1 MKTNFNRLYEYLFF
15 TFVFL
20 LIIFFIRSATYNFPN
35 FSSSAGDD
43 LFSSLT
49 TSSENDLSQDEE
61 LEEEPVN
68 SSSDGDLSEETSEI
82 PKILIDAGHQK
93 EPDYSRE
100 NAAPGLNSTVYKVS
114 TGAQGVSTG
123 VWEYQ
128 LNLEVALKLEAALKD
143 LGYQVVLT
151 RDRNDVHITNKER
164 GEMAKEVGADI
175 LVSLHADGS
184 SIASAQGVSVLSPAS
199 NVSFIDA
206 DRADISKT
214 LSTLIVDELAKSTGA
229 RNRGVHFRN
238 NLSILN
244 WSAVPSALIE
254 IGFMSN
260 REEDEKMQTEAYQEK
275 IAQGIAKGIHK
286 YFNSTTDS
294 EE

>member
-1 MKTNFNRLYEYLFF
+1 MKTHFNRFYEYLFF

-20 LIIFFIRSATYNFPN
+20 LIVFFIRSATYNFSN
-35 FSSSAGDD
+35 FSSSAEDD
-43 LFSSLT
+43 SFSSLT
-49 TSSENDLSQDEE
+49 GTEAVDLSEDSS
-61 LEEEPVN
+61 
-68 SSSDGDLSEETSEI
+68 SSSDTVTTESASEI
-82 PKILIDAGHQK
+82 PKILIDPGHQK

-100 NAAPGLNSTVYKVS
+100 NAAPGLNSKVYKVS
-114 TGAQGVSTG
+114 TGTRGVSSE
-123 VWEYQ
+123 VWEYE
-128 LNLEVALKLEAALKD
+128 LVLEVAFKLESALKD
-143 LGYQVVLT
+143 LDYQVALT
-151 RDRNDVHITNKER
+151 RDRHDVHITNKER
-164 GEMAKEVGADI
+164 GEMAEELGADI

-184 SIASAQGVSVLSPAS
+184 SITSAQGVSVLSPAS
-199 NVSFIDA
+199 NVSFIDE

-244 WSAVPSALIE
+244 WSAVPSSLVE
-254 IGFMSN
+254 IGFMTN
-260 REEDEKMQTEAYQEK
+260 PEEDEKMQTEAYQEK
-275 IAQGIAKGIHK
+275 IAQGIANGIHK